1 MSLLTTSR
9 RRFLKTS
16 AAAAAALSLPRLA
29 FTQTSPAATSK
40 IQVACIGIGN
50 RGWYAVSELLKL
62 PMVQIVAVCDVDET
76 LVAETRKKASELGYP
91 DFAQVPL
98 FKDYR
103 EMFAKMGDRIDAVT
117 VSTPDHHH
125 YPATMMALQRRKHV
139 YVEKPLTHTVGEA
152 RALRLEA
159 KKAGVIT
166 QMGNQ
171 GRATEG
177 IRLIR
182 EWTQAG
188 VLGDV
193 RNVVAWS
200 PEFPELYYRR
210 PKSLLVAAEKPPAT
224 LDWDLWLGPAE
235 KRPYNSIYA
244 PRTWRGWW
252 DFGCGMLGDWA
263 CHTLDG
269 PWWALDLG
277 SPEWVEAESGP
288 LSSVNV
294 PEWSEVT
301 YQFPARGERPPVVLK
316 WLEGSRKK
324 PSAPSIW
331 DPKLPFPE
339 RGMLMLGD
347 KNVLFS
353 PNGRPD
359 SPRLLPDTVMETFKR
374 NRPAPTLPRVLGGPV
389 KEWIDSI
396 YGIGPTPG
404 SNFDYS
410 VPLTEMVLL
419 GVVAQRTGK
428 RIEWDS
434 INGQITNDPTLNRY
448 IDIVARD
455 GWKV

>member
-1 MSLLTTSR
+1 
-9 RRFLKTS
+9 
-16 AAAAAALSLPRLA
+16 
-29 FTQTSPAATSK
+29 
-40 IQVACIGIGN
+40 
-50 RGWYAVSELLKL
+50 
-62 PMVQIVAVCDVDET
+62 
-76 LVAETRKKASELGYP
+76 AE
-91 DFAQVPL
+91 
-98 FKDYR
+98 
-103 EMFAKMGDRIDAVT
+103 
-117 VSTPDHHH
+117 
-125 YPATMMALQRRKHV
+125 
-139 YVEKPLTHTVGEA
+139 
-152 RALRLEA
+152 
-159 KKAGVIT
+159 
-166 QMGNQ
+166 N
-171 GRATEG
+171 
-177 IRLIR
+177 
-182 EWTQAG
+182 
-188 VLGDV
+188 
-193 RNVVAWS
+193 
-200 PEFPELYYRR
+200 
-210 PKSLLVAAEKPPAT
+210 PPAT

-277 SPEWVEAESGP
+277 APEWVEAESGP
-288 LSSVNV
+288 LSPINV

-324 PSAPSIW
+324 PSAPSVW

-347 KNVLFS
+347 NNVLFS

-359 SPRLLPDTVMETFKR
+359 SPRLLPDAVMETFKR
-374 NRPAPTLPRVLGGPV
+374 DRPAPTLPRVSGGPV

-396 YGIGPTPG
+396 YGVGPTPG

-434 INGQITNDPTLNRY
+434 INGQITNEPALNRY